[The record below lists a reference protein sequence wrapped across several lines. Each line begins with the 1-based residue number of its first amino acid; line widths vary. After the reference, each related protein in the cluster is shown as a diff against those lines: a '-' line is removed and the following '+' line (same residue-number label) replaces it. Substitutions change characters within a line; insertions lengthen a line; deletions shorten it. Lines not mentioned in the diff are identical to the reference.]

1 MVHNIF
7 AVALLILCGC
17 SSKSS
22 DSSPAGGGA
31 GGVPLPD
38 YFAVINSGD
47 RAEFVA
53 LDGSARGGIVDA
65 VNFPGFETGG
75 GQLSAD
81 GRLYIGTFNQ
91 PPGVFLFRV
100 GGGGVGLFSN
110 SLYDIVYGI
119 EWAPK
124 GDNALM
130 HYSTSP
136 STFDTY
142 LAKNTSPF
150 SQQINPV
157 DHLYV
162 FEGWSRDGSMLAIR
176 DYDSI
181 LGSFTLKVLSSTG
194 LPLTDLES
202 GAAYTGQG
210 VSWAQDYMA
219 YPVDREIAG
228 TPYVGLNQFT
238 QSTGSSD
245 LLLAPGLAYQES
257 RYSPDGSWLAVRY
270 EGLPPQYSRGV
281 LLFPQVNTAN
291 PIHFVQSD
299 VDANS
304 VRLMDW
310 SPEGDRFALVY
321 AGSIPGT
328 SELSGQRLT
337 LCVTNGTQQ
346 RILEDPQV
354 GSTIQG
360 LAWSPDGRYLVFN
373 SDHVSV
379 GDQKLYLVD
388 TVSSLSPVLLPASA
402 AGRATDFLWSGDSEW
417 LYSRHTSGFD
427 EHLVGSHMSDPTGYE
442 LLADN
447 VNESLSAYPALQGTP
462 GRPGVVF
469 VRRDTATNSDEVIY
483 VEGSNPSAQVIL
495 TQAPQAGQRIR
506 IGQLWVRGPS
516 SGL

>member
-1 MVHNIF
+1 
-7 AVALLILCGC
+7 
-17 SSKSS
+17 
-22 DSSPAGGGA
+22 
-31 GGVPLPD
+31 
-38 YFAVINSGD
+38 
-47 RAEFVA
+47 
-53 LDGSARGGIVDA
+53 
-65 VNFPGFETGG
+65 
-75 GQLSAD
+75 
-81 GRLYIGTFNQ
+81 
-91 PPGVFLFRV
+91 
-100 GGGGVGLFSN
+100 
-110 SLYDIVYGI
+110 
-119 EWAPK
+119 
-124 GDNALM
+124 
-130 HYSTSP
+130 
-136 STFDTY
+136 
-142 LAKNTSPF
+142 
-150 SQQINPV
+150 
-157 DHLYV
+157 
-162 FEGWSRDGSMLAIR
+162 
-176 DYDSI
+176 
-181 LGSFTLKVLSSTG
+181 
-194 LPLTDLES
+194 
-202 GAAYTGQG
+202 
-210 VSWAQDYMA
+210 MA

-245 LLLAPGLAYQES
+245 LLLAPGLAYQDS

-270 EGLPPQYSRGV
+270 QGQPPQYARGI
-281 LLFPQVNTAN
+281 LLFPQANTAN

-328 SELSGQRLT
+328 PELSGQRLT
-337 LCVTNGTQQ
+337 LCVTNGMQQ

-360 LAWSPDGRYLVFN
+360 LAWSPNGRYLVFN

-379 GDQKLYLVD
+379 GNQKCYLVD
-388 TVSSLSPVLLPASA
+388 TASSLSPVLLPASA

-427 EHLVGSHMSDPTGYE
+427 EHLVGSQMSNPTGYE
-442 LLADN
+442 VLADN
-447 VNESLSAYPALQGTP
+447 VNESLSTYPALQGAP

-483 VEGSNPSAQVIL
+483 LEGSNPSAQVTL
-495 TQAPQAGQRIR
+495 TQTPQTGQQIR